1 MELGGSSG
9 NGVFI
14 KRSLTG
20 AILTMFLMAAFL
32 SLFLPSYGGESMEE
46 ELDSLTQGYYD
57 MTGSSPV
64 SEEVW
69 ALSGIYTPYGKDK
82 NGGDSTAWGTTS
94 DGWVYGAR
102 IVNYSPSQLDNLNS
116 GKEDYTVQYDDE
128 TGLYYYIQRG
138 ADLEDSITAGDP
150 DDPKSGTLYTAV
162 TMDEQHRSSIFFTS
176 GGKQQSEDGTWY
188 NFTGY
193 RYVWQPLRDYKASN
207 DLDVDKTTTSLSMVW
222 YAYPGTDGG
231 LSSQLMLCGSDSGL
245 SYITTKEITES
256 FNSSTFASKLT
267 MIFNGIDMYV
277 HIKLNP
283 YAIQFGGL
291 SPAEAFSY
299 GYWSIMVTSPSVTT
313 DTGGFTLQ
321 AFSPDRLAE
330 IVFNLLTFSMDGY
343 GLSGVASTLCSLF
356 FTVGFYTSL
365 IAICLEHVHLLILM
379 TALVGVLQG
388 IAIFT

>member
-1 MELGGSSG
+1 MDLGGSSG

-32 SLFLPSYGGESMEE
+32 SLFLPSYEGESMEE

-82 NGGDSTAWGTTS
+82 DGGESTAWGTTS

-102 IVNYSPSQLDNLNS
+102 VVNYSPSQLDSLNS
-116 GKEDYTVQYDDE
+116 GKEGYTVQYDE
-128 TGLYYYIQRG
+128 GTGLYYYIERG
-138 ADLEDSITAGDP
+138 ADLEDSVTAGTL
-150 DDPKSGTLYTAV
+150 DDPSSGSLYTAV
-162 TMDEQHRSSIFFTS
+162 TMDEQHKSSIFFTS
-176 GGKQQSEDGTWY
+176 GGKQESEEGTWY

-207 DLDVDKTTTSLSMVW
+207 DLNVDKTTTSLSMVW
-222 YAYPGTDGG
+222 YSYPGTDGG

-256 FNSSTFASKLT
+256 FNSSTFSSRFT

-283 YAIQFGGL
+283 YAIQFGGM
-291 SPAEAFSY
+291 SPGEAFAN

-321 AFSPDRLAE
+321 AFSPDRLVE